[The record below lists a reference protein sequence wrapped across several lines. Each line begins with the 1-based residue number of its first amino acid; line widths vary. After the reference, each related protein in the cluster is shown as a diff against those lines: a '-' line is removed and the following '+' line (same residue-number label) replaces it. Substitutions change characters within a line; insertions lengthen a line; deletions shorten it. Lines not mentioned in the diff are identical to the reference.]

1 MKILKYFA
9 LKRKKLV
16 NIRYKAKENQE
27 NILYFRFKTLHLQSN
42 SVLHLISPKNAKPVV
57 TISRA
62 EGVWQRCHPNSCRN
76 AATYVHLYT
85 CRSQALQCRVEQQL
99 NNMKKFAV
107 LKQLYNYSPR
117 VLEMFDE
124 REDAELYVTLMKKT
138 NKDTDAFEYNVFE
151 MSK

>member
-1 MKILKYFA
+1 M
-9 LKRKKLV
+9 
-16 NIRYKAKENQE
+16 
-27 NILYFRFKTLHLQSN
+27 
-42 SVLHLISPKNAKPVV
+42 
-57 TISRA
+57 A
-62 EGVWQRCHPNSCRN
+62 EMPPDSCRN

>member
-1 MKILKYFA
+1 MYIY
-9 LKRKKLV
+9 
-16 NIRYKAKENQE
+16 IRVGHKP
-27 NILYFRFKTLHLQSN
+27 L
-42 SVLHLISPKNAKPVV
+42 NAEWSK
-57 TISRA
+57 
-62 EGVWQRCHPNSCRN
+62 
-76 AATYVHLYT
+76 
-85 CRSQALQCRVEQQL
+85 QL

-107 LKQLYNYSPR
+107 LKQLYNYLPR

>member
-1 MKILKYFA
+1 MA
-9 LKRKKLV
+9 
-16 NIRYKAKENQE
+16 EM
-27 NILYFRFKTLHLQSN
+27 
-42 SVLHLISPKNAKPVV
+42 SPD
-57 TISRA
+57 
-62 EGVWQRCHPNSCRN
+62 SCRN

-99 NNMKKFAV
+99 KNMKKFAV

-138 NKDTDAFEYNVFE
+138 NKDTDDFEYNVFE

>member
-1 MKILKYFA
+1 MYIY
-9 LKRKKLV
+9 
-16 NIRYKAKENQE
+16 IRVGHKP
-27 NILYFRFKTLHLQSN
+27 F
-42 SVLHLISPKNAKPVV
+42 NAEWSK
-57 TISRA
+57 
-62 EGVWQRCHPNSCRN
+62 H
-76 AATYVHLYT
+76 H
-85 CRSQALQCRVEQQL
+85 

>member
-1 MKILKYFA
+1 MA
-9 LKRKKLV
+9 
-16 NIRYKAKENQE
+16 EM
-27 NILYFRFKTLHLQSN
+27 
-42 SVLHLISPKNAKPVV
+42 SPD
-57 TISRA
+57 
-62 EGVWQRCHPNSCRN
+62 SCRN

-85 CRSQALQCRVEQQL
+85 CMSQAIKCRVEQQL

-138 NKDTDAFEYNVFE
+138 NKDTDAGDIQRRQQRVQKFHTGRLVPP
-151 MSK
+151 M